1 MSEPFLGEIKMFGG
15 NFAPRG
21 YAFCWGQVMGIAQN
35 SALFSLLG
43 TTYGGN
49 GQTTFALPDL
59 RGRSPVGFGQGP
71 GLGNVNLGE
80 VAGTPTTSLTIS
92 NLPAHA
98 LQVTGTASVAVP
110 VITTEGSSMSPSN
123 TSVLATTVDSAAG
136 AEVKVY
142 GAGPGTTTLAPFN
155 VAVSGTTAAVGSNIP
170 FDNRS
175 PYLGINFIIALEGIF
190 PSRN

>member
-1 MSEPFLGEIKMFGG
+1 MSDPFLGEIKMFGG

-21 YAFCWGQVMGIAQN
+21 YAFCWGQVVSIAQN
-35 SALFSLLG
+35 TALFSLLG

-49 GQTTFALPDL
+49 GQTTFGLPDL

-71 GLGNVNLGE
+71 GLSNVDLGQISG
-80 VAGTPTTSLTIS
+80 AASTTLTLN
-92 NLPAHA
+92 NLPAHTHV
-98 LQVTGTASVAVP
+98 VTGTASVAVP
-110 VITTEGSSMSPSN
+110 VITTEGTSMSPSN
-123 TSVLATTVDSAAG
+123 TSVLATTIDTTAG

-155 VAVSGTTAAVGSNIP
+155 ASVSGSTNSVGISAP
-170 FDNRS
+170 FDNYS
-175 PYLGINFIIALEGIF
+175 PYLGVNFIIAMAGVF